1 MTQVESGKLQLKP
14 KITKPI
20 ELIEYATRRT
30 GYSRLRLLYGGRG
43 TEDISQFNRLFR
55 RKFGVTP
62 GQYRG
67 EKEGTAKQLG
77 AVQTPGESHDKR
89 MSK

>member
-1 MTQVESGKLQLKP
+1 MTEESVTQIALKCGF
-14 KITKPI
+14 
-20 ELIEYATRRT
+20 ENLSY
-30 GYSRLRLLYGGRG
+30 
-43 TEDISQFNRLFR
+43 FNRLFR

-67 EKEGTAKQLG
+67 EKEGAAKQLG
-77 AVQTPGESHDKR
+77 AAQTPGESHDKP